1 MCEAIQQRRGHPFDR
16 LRTGLGSPNQ
26 PAYSPKLRL
35 VVMTTL
41 VRS

>member
-1 MCEAIQQRRGHPFDR
+1 MVREAIEESGRHFGVAEYADHS
-16 LRTGLGSPNQ
+16 L
-26 PAYSPKLRL
+26 KLRL